1 MLRISKRVEYA
12 LLALRHLAQQPGV
25 VSAREIA
32 QAYNLSAELLGKVL
46 QSLAR
51 TGLLYVQHGVQGGY
65 ALLQHPKMITLR
77 AVVEAVEPGWR
88 GLVDCSAPD
97 ELCYVYERCTIRQP
111 LALLERRLQEL
122 LDSMTIAELLEVP
135 SSEAMQQ

>member
-25 VSAREIA
+25 ASAREIA
-32 QAYNLSAELLGKVL
+32 RAYNLSVELLGKVL

-51 TGLLYVQHGVQGGY
+51 AGLLYAQHGVQGGY

-88 GLVDCSAPD
+88 GLVDCSAAD

-135 SSEAMQQ
+135 SSEVVRQ